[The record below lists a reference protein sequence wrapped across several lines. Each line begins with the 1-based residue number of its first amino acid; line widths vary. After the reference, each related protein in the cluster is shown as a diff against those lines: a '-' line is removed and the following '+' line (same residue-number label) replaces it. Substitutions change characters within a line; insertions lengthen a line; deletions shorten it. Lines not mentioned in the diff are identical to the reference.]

1 MLETLACLKTSDLAE
16 DGFPKMVMLQVILR
30 FGQAETRYRQLKK
43 EKKAEEEEA
52 FNNNKEV
59 RSLYGTAHCL
69 KMEVMKQINDLSMH
83 KCFFQRW
90 CRQGGVKEVMETQEG
105 KKEVEQV
112 NIIRLCC

>member
-1 MLETLACLKTSDLAE
+1 MLAHLKTSDLAE

-43 EKKAEEEEA
+43 EKKAEEEVA
-52 FNNNKEV
+52 INNNKEV

-83 KCFFQRW
+83 KCFLQRW
-90 CRQGGVKEVMETQEG
+90 
-105 KKEVEQV
+105 
-112 NIIRLCC
+112 